1 MRLSDLKTQALRY
14 VVLGDLARAA
24 RCYAAVVTAHPAD
37 LDARMKIADLCVAAG
52 QPDLARRVYAAVA
65 FYDIQ
70 AGRPLHAVVVA
81 QALASLGA
89 DVGALYGSLAELYA
103 AGSPRLATGGGGA
116 RLSPP
121 DGEAD
126 VPPPDLGRE
135 VPLAQALPAAAD
147 AASSTTDLT
156 ATIAA
161 LVAQTGGRFPPVPLL
176 SDLSA
181 PAFARVLAAAVVH
194 RLPSGARVIEQG
206 QPGSSFFMIASGRVR
221 VTQRRRGDA
230 GGAGGS
236 EPSQGPDDEIELARL
251 GEGAVFG
258 EAALVSA
265 QPRAATVF
273 VVGEADLVELGGPA
287 LAAADDELA
296 QVAEALSRFT
306 RDRLLK
312 NLIATSP
319 LFRPFSVEER
329 LELARRFSGHEV
341 TAGATVVKEG
351 DEATGLWVVLSGE
364 LDVVQGEEPFDTVV
378 GTLRGGDTFGEVGLL
393 RGGAATTS
401 VLARSGPATLLFLPR
416 DAFTRLV
423 TAVPELKAHFEA
435 LAEKRITETRDAVE
449 RAAATGVEVE
459 DDDALVLV

>member
-1 MRLSDLKTQALRY
+1 MRLADLKTQALRY

-24 RCYAAVVTAHPAD
+24 RSYAAIVTAHPAD

-52 QPDLARRVYAAVA
+52 ERDLARRAYAAVA

-89 DVGALYGSLAELYA
+89 DVGALYESLAALYA

-121 DGEAD
+121 DPEAD

-135 VPLAQALPAAAD
+135 VPLAEALGAAAD
-147 AASSTTDLT
+147 AASSTTDLAT
-156 ATIAA
+156 TIAA
-161 LVAQTGGRFPPVPLL
+161 LVEQTGGRFPPVPLL

-194 RLPSGARVIEQG
+194 RLPSGARIIEQG

-221 VTQRRRGDA
+221 VEQTPKE
-230 GGAGGS
+230 GGA
-236 EPSQGPDDEIELARL
+236 PVELARL

-258 EAALVSA
+258 EAALVNA
-265 QPRAATVF
+265 QPRAATVV

-287 LAAADDELA
+287 LAAAGDELP

-329 LELARRFSGHEV
+329 LELAKRFSGHEIP
-341 TAGATVVKEG
+341 AGSVVVKEG

-364 LDVVQGEEPFDTVV
+364 LEVVQGEEPFDTVV
-378 GTLRGGDTFGEVGLL
+378 ATLHGGDTFGEVGLL
-393 RGGAATTS
+393 RGGTATTN
-401 VLARSGPATLLFLPR
+401 VIARRGPATLLFLPR
-416 DAFTRLV
+416 DAFARLV

-449 RAAATGVEVE
+449 SAARAVVGEELE

>member
-1 MRLSDLKTQALRY
+1 MRLADLKTQALRY

-24 RCYAAVVTAHPAD
+24 RLYEAIVTAHPAD

-65 FYDIQ
+65 FYDVQ

-89 DVGALYGSLAELYA
+89 DVAGIYDSLAALYAS
-103 AGSPRLATGGGGA
+103 GSPRVASGGGGA

-121 DGEAD
+121 DPEAD

-135 VPLAQALPAAAD
+135 VPLPTALTAAAD

-156 ATIAA
+156 ETIAA

-176 SDLSA
+176 SDLSPA
-181 PAFARVLAAAVVH
+181 AFARVLAAAVVH
-194 RLPSGARVIEQG
+194 RLPSGARIIEQG
-206 QPGSSFFMIASGRVR
+206 QPGSSFFMLAAGRVR
-221 VTQRRRGDA
+221 VEQTPKE
-230 GGAGGS
+230 GG
-236 EPSQGPDDEIELARL
+236 EPIVLAQL

-265 QPRAATVF
+265 QPRAATVV
-273 VVGEADLVELGGPA
+273 VVGEADLVEIGGPA
-287 LAAADDELA
+287 LAAAADELA

-319 LFRPFSVEER
+319 LFKPFSVEER
-329 LELARRFSGHEV
+329 LELAKRFTGHEIA
-341 TAGATVVKEG
+341 AGGTVVKEG

-364 LDVVQGEEPFDTVV
+364 LDVVTGEEPFDTTVA
-378 GTLRGGDTFGEVGLL
+378 TLHGGDTFGEVELL
-393 RGGAATTS
+393 RGGPSTAT
-401 VLARSGPATLLFLPR
+401 VLARRGPATLLFLPR
-416 DAFTRLV
+416 DAFMRLV
-423 TAVPELKAHFEA
+423 TVVPELKAHFEA
-435 LAEKRITETRDAVE
+435 LAEKRITETRAAVE
-449 RAAATGVEVE
+449 RGAPEEDQAIELD
-459 DDDALVLV
+459 DDDALVLI